1 MRNRHKQEE
10 KCKQKVLLQISLDAG
25 LLQALTA
32 VVAAYILIV
41 TGIIGWFMRELL
53 TLKRDFYRLD
63 QSLRGTED
71 AYDEGLLG
79 RNFTDLKE
87 VHQRLDKLDK
97 KLDNFTD
104 SHKDSSQTT
113 LVAVM
118 DAMQILGEQ
127 QRENTEAIENLRDD

>member
-1 MRNRHKQEE
+1 M
-10 KCKQKVLLQISLDAG
+10 LLQISLDAG